1 MHFAIGNP
9 ATYHVFWFR
18 PEALRPHSF
27 EWFALCV
34 TFFLI
39 KLIILG
45 SFSHTDISNVRMSPT
60 NNTRT
65 TYVLSYLC
73 DKLSNIGVMNCQE
86 S

>member
-1 MHFAIGNP
+1 
-9 ATYHVFWFR
+9 
-18 PEALRPHSF
+18 
-27 EWFALCV
+27 
-34 TFFLI
+34 
-39 KLIILG
+39 
-45 SFSHTDISNVRMSPT
+45 MSPT